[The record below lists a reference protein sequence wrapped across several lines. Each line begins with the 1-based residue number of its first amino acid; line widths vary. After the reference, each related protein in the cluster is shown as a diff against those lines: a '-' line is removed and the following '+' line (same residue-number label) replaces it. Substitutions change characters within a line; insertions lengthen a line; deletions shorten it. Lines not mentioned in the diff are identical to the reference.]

1 MIMSRPFFLII
12 IAIFTFSCVKSQND
26 HTYENLA
33 HAEHQIKLMLEEVVK
48 ISKGEEIIIPRTLT
62 KSGELHLVNSRNWTS
77 GFFPGTL
84 WLLYEMSED
93 NFWLEQAELY
103 TKMIEKEKFDR
114 GSHDVGFKIYCSFG
128 NGYRLTGQE
137 EYKNV
142 ILQAAKTLIKR
153 FDPKIGAIRSWD
165 HHNDKWDYPV
175 IIDNLMNLEILF
187 AATGL
192 SGDSTY
198 YDIAVD
204 HANTTL
210 ENHFRED
217 NSSYHVVDYNPET
230 GEVQG
235 KYTHQGYSDE
245 SDWARGQAWGLY
257 GYVMIYRETGNKI
270 YLNQAKKIANFLQ
283 NHPQLP
289 NDMVPYWDFDVSDL
303 ENEPRDV
310 SSAAI
315 MASALYEL
323 SCYSNNQKKYKEAAD
338 QILKSITSK
347 YRSPKGQNKGFIL
360 QNSTGHKPKKSEIDV
375 PLNYADYYYLEA
387 LSRKEKL
394 EKDIKLFEK

>member
-1 MIMSRPFFLII
+1 
-12 IAIFTFSCVKSQND
+12 
-26 HTYENLA
+26 
-33 HAEHQIKLMLEEVVK
+33 
-48 ISKGEEIIIPRTLT
+48 
-62 KSGELHLVNSRNWTS
+62 
-77 GFFPGTL
+77 
-84 WLLYEMSED
+84 
-93 NFWLEQAELY
+93 
-103 TKMIEKEKFDR
+103 
-114 GSHDVGFKIYCSFG
+114 
-128 NGYRLTGQE
+128 
-137 EYKNV
+137 
-142 ILQAAKTLIKR
+142 
-153 FDPKIGAIRSWD
+153 
-165 HHNDKWDYPV
+165 
-175 IIDNLMNLEILF
+175 
-187 AATGL
+187 
-192 SGDSTY
+192 
-198 YDIAVD
+198 
-204 HANTTL
+204 
-210 ENHFRED
+210 
-217 NSSYHVVDYNPET
+217 VVDFNPET
-230 GEVQG
+230 GEVQS
-235 KYTHQGYSDE
+235 KNTHQGYSDE

-360 QNSTGHKPKKSEIDV
+360 QNSTGQKPKKSEIDL